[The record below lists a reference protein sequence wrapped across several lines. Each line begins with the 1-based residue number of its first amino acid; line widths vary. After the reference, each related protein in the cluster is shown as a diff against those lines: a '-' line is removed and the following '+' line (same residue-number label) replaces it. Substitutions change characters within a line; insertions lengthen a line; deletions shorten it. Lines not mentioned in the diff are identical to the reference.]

1 VARVVSLTPA
11 RLERDSRTLKEATT
25 IAGLGHE
32 SIVVEAQGSSADFSQ
47 APFALL
53 TLRAAG
59 EAMVDSGTEGRRAT
73 VTRLTA
79 LAGRVAGPLYFLAS
93 WAAFNVSTARRLPPA
108 DLYWVHGYEQV
119 LAVWLRRRPYVY
131 DAHDLYEA
139 LPYDGR
145 RLRWGERTTHWVRA
159 RIEARCIRRARVCV
173 TTSAAM
179 ARAYEARHRHPFRV
193 IRNAQDARL
202 ARPTGADLR
211 ALAGAG
217 PDDFLLVMVGQN
229 KPGTVVPTRLPAG
242 VRIAF
247 VGDGYDGVPAPD
259 GVAFVGSFAPEEIA
273 ALIASADAAAL
284 LYVPVNANSPL
295 QLVNG
300 LFHAVAA
307 GLPLLLPA
315 GMDAIRQVGEEHGLG
330 VVVEPADPDALATGI
345 AALRADITT
354 LRANVTRAAPALS
367 WEAEEAAVAAV
378 LAEALTPSAATS
390 AGFVSRRGK
399 NPA

>member
-25 IAGLGHE
+25 IARLGHR
-32 SIVVEAQGSSADFSQ
+32 STVVEAQGSHDDFSA
-47 APFALL
+47 APFALV

-59 EAMVDSGTEGRRAT
+59 EALAASGSPGRRGA
-73 VTRLTA
+73 VTRLAA

-93 WAAFNVSTARRLPPA
+93 WTAFNVATARRLPAA
-108 DLYWVHGYEQV
+108 DLYWVHGFEQV

-131 DAHDLYEA
+131 DAHDLYAA
-139 LPYDGR
+139 LPFDGR
-145 RLRWGERTTHWVRA
+145 RLRWGERATHWVRA

-179 ARAYEARHRHPFRV
+179 ARAYEARHGRAFRV
-193 IRNAQDARL
+193 VRNAQDPRL
-202 ARPTGADLR
+202 ARPSARDLR
-211 ALAGAG
+211 AEAGAG
-217 PDDFLLVMVGQN
+217 PDDVLLVMVAQH
-229 KPGTVVPTRLPAG
+229 KPGTIVPERLPDG

-247 VGDGYDGVPAPD
+247 VGDGYAGEPPPGVS
-259 GVAFVGSFAPEEIA
+259 FVGSVAPAEVAAYIA
-273 ALIASADAAAL
+273 AADAAAL
-284 LYVPVNANSPL
+284 LYVPVNANSPA

-315 GMDAIRQVGEEHGLG
+315 RMEAIRELGEEHGLG
-330 VVVEPADPDALATGI
+330 VVVDPADPDALAAGI
-345 AALRADITT
+345 TALRAD
-354 LRANVTRAAPALS
+354 LAAFRANVQRARPALS

-378 LAEALTPSAATS
+378 LAEALH
-390 AGFVSRRGK
+390 
-399 NPA
+399 